1 MPGEGP
7 EEDYDE
13 VEEVEEEA
21 PKVRP
26 GQVADERNAALQG
39 KLELCACLPTSS
51 LRVWAGSFQ
60 AQTIWRASGFDLCST
75 AQRALRGQNRGGGG
89 VCQQLSHQVLWSGRR
104 KCSCRLLCPDWLF

>member
-26 GQVADERNAALQG
+26 GREADERNAALKG
-39 KLELCACLPTSS
+39 KLGFWACLPP
-51 LRVWAGSFQ
+51 LFGE
-60 AQTIWRASGFDLCST
+60 L
-75 AQRALRGQNRGGGG
+75 RALISAPLPRGLSGDRTEMGGGG
-89 VCQQLSHQVLWSGRR
+89 LSTAESSGVTVW
-104 KCSCRLLCPDWLF
+104 KKEG

>member
-26 GQVADERNAALQG
+26 GRVADERNAALKG
-39 KLELCACLPTSS
+39 KLGPWACLPP
-51 LRVWAGSFQ
+51 V
-60 AQTIWRASGFDLCST
+60 WRAAGFDLCSA
-75 AQRALRGQNRGGGG
+75 AQRALRGQDRDGGGG
-89 VCQQLSHQVLWSGRR
+89 GLSTAESSGV
-104 KCSCRLLCPDWLF
+104 KVWKKEG

>member
-26 GQVADERNAALQG
+26 GRVADERNAALKG
-39 KLELCACLPTSS
+39 KLGPWASSRLFGELQALISALLPRG
-51 LRVWAGSFQ
+51 L
-60 AQTIWRASGFDLCST
+60 SGDRT
-75 AQRALRGQNRGGGG
+75 EMGGG
-89 VCQQLSHQVLWSGRR
+89 VCQQLSYQVLWSGRR
-104 KCSCRLLCPDWLF
+104 KGSCRLLYPGWLF